1 MQLSFRKLLCAG
13 SLALAFVTGT
23 ASAAVPDKK
32 AITDLIKRVLKE
44 HAVHFE
50 TSFIPQEKGKDVFE
64 LESKN
69 GMILLKG
76 SNGLS
81 IASALNYY
89 LQNYAHC
96 DISWNG
102 TNLNLPSPLPVV
114 KEKVHKTTPY
124 QYRYYLNYC
133 TFNYTMSWWN
143 WDRWQWEIDWMAL
156 HGVNMPLAI
165 TGQNSIW
172 DRVYKGLGLTDKDL
186 SSFFSGPCYFNWFWM
201 GNIDGWGGPLPQ
213 SFMKGHEE
221 LQKKILERERSLG
234 MTPVLPA
241 FTGHVPPA
249 FKDKFPNAKVKKTNW
264 DAGFDDVYILDPG
277 DSMFA
282 LIGKRFIEEEVRTFG
297 TDHLYSSDTFNEN
310 LPPTNDSLYL
320 HNISKKIYQ
329 SMTAADTAAVWVMQG
344 WMFHYQSEFWHPA
357 QIKALFTAAPDDKM
371 IVLDLYSENS
381 PQWSKTDGYYGK
393 QWIWCMLLNFGGNIS
408 MYGRMN
414 NVANDPAN
422 ALHNPAARNMV
433 GIGLTP
439 EGIEQNPVMYALML
453 ENVWRDQ
460 PINLDTWLK
469 DYTRRRYGKQ
479 NTDADLAWDVLRK
492 TVYNG
497 GLTEGGPE
505 SILTGRP
512 TFNTFTTRTKTQLD
526 YAPGEMLPAWD
537 HLQKAADVLKNSDG
551 FRYDMVDVTRQVLA
565 NYADSLQQQVAK
577 AYKSNDSVSFKK
589 YNQQFLTL
597 LDDMDRLLATRKDF
611 LLGRWLSD
619 AKAWGTIP
627 AEKALYERNARD
639 LITLWGDKNS
649 PLHEYSSRQWAGLL
663 KNFYRAR
670 WQQYFTYVGSCMRQ
684 QKPVDDTYFDEKM
697 KDWEWKW
704 VNAKELY
711 PVVTQ
716 GDAIVLSKA
725 LYAKYTAVV
734 HQTYK

>member
-1 MQLSFRKLLCAG
+1 
-13 SLALAFVTGT
+13 
-23 ASAAVPDKK
+23 
-32 AITDLIKRVLKE
+32 
-44 HAVHFE
+44 
-50 TSFIPQEKGKDVFE
+50 
-64 LESKN
+64 
-69 GMILLKG
+69 
-76 SNGLS
+76 
-81 IASALNYY
+81 
-89 LQNYAHC
+89 
-96 DISWNG
+96 
-102 TNLNLPSPLPVV
+102 
-114 KEKVHKTTPY
+114 
-124 QYRYYLNYC
+124 
-133 TFNYTMSWWN
+133 
-143 WDRWQWEIDWMAL
+143 
-156 HGVNMPLAI
+156 
-165 TGQNSIW
+165 
-172 DRVYKGLGLTDKDL
+172 
-186 SSFFSGPCYFNWFWM
+186 
-201 GNIDGWGGPLPQ
+201 
-213 SFMKGHEE
+213 
-221 LQKKILERERSLG
+221 
-234 MTPVLPA
+234 
-241 FTGHVPPA
+241 
-249 FKDKFPNAKVKKTNW
+249 
-264 DAGFDDVYILDPG
+264 
-277 DSMFA
+277 
-282 LIGKRFIEEEVRTFG
+282 
-297 TDHLYSSDTFNEN
+297 
-310 LPPTNDSLYL
+310 
-320 HNISKKIYQ
+320 
-329 SMTAADTAAVWVMQG
+329 
-344 WMFHYQSEFWHPA
+344 
-357 QIKALFTAAPDDKM
+357 
-371 IVLDLYSENS
+371 
-381 PQWSKTDGYYGK
+381 
-393 QWIWCMLLNFGGNIS
+393 
-408 MYGRMN
+408 
-414 NVANDPAN
+414 
-422 ALHNPAARNMV
+422 
-433 GIGLTP
+433 
-439 EGIEQNPVMYALML
+439 
-453 ENVWRDQ
+453 
-460 PINLDTWLK
+460 
-469 DYTRRRYGKQ
+469 
-479 NTDADLAWDVLRK
+479 
-492 TVYNG
+492 VYNG

-589 YNQQFLTL
+589 YSQQFLTL

>member
-1 MQLSFRKLLCAG
+1 MQLSFRKILCAG

-32 AITDLIKRVLKE
+32 AITDLVKRVLKE

-156 HGVNMPLAI
+156 NGVNMPLAI
-165 TGQNSIW
+165 TGQNSVW

-186 SSFFSGPCYFNWFWM
+186 SNFFSGPCYFNWFWM

-241 FTGHVPPA
+241 FTGHVPSA

-277 DSMFA
+277 DSMFT
-282 LIGKRFIEEEVRTFG
+282 LIGKRFMEEEIRTFG

-329 SMTAADTAAVWVMQG
+329 SMAAADTAAVWVMQG

-381 PQWSKTDGYYGK
+381 PQWIKTDGYYGK

-422 ALHNPAARNMV
+422 ALHNPAARNMI

-469 DYTRRRYGKQ
+469 DYTLRRYGKQ
-479 NTDADLAWDVLRK
+479 NPDADLAWDVLRK

-512 TFNTFTTRTKTQLD
+512 TFNTSTTRTKTQLD
-526 YAPGEMLPAWD
+526 YAPGEMLAAWD

-551 FRYDMVDVTRQVLA
+551 FRYDIVDVTRQVLA

-589 YNQQFLTL
+589 YSQQFLTL

-619 AKAWGTIP
+619 AKSWGTNP
-627 AEKALYERNARD
+627 AEKTLYERNARD

-670 WQQYFTYVGSCMRQ
+670 WQQYFAYVDSCMRQ
-684 QKPVDDTYFDEKM
+684 KKPVDDTYFDDQIKN
-697 KDWEWKW
+697 WEWKW

-711 PVVTQ
+711 PVTTQ
-716 GDAIVLSKA
+716 GDAIVLSKE
-725 LYAKYTAVV
+725 LYAKYKAIV

>member
-1 MQLSFRKLLCAG
+1 MQLSFRKIIFTG
-13 SLALAFVTGT
+13 SLLLATLAVT
-23 ASAAVPDKK
+23 AAVPDKK
-32 AITDLIKRVLKE
+32 AINDLVKRVLKE
-44 HAVHFE
+44 QAAHFE
-50 TSFIPQEKGKDVFE
+50 TVFIPQENGKDVFE

-69 GMILLKG
+69 GIILLKG
-76 SNGLS
+76 SNGIS
-81 IASALNYY
+81 VASALNYY

-96 DISWNG
+96 DLSWNG
-102 TNLNLPSPLPVV
+102 SNMNLPNPLPVV

-133 TFNYTMSWWN
+133 TFNYTMSWWS

-156 HGVNMPLAI
+156 NGVNMPLAL

-172 DRVYKGLGLTDKDL
+172 DRVYKNMGFTDKDL
-186 SSFFSGPCYFNWFWM
+186 SSFFSGPSYFNWFWM

-213 SFMKGHEE
+213 SFMRDHEA

-249 FKDKFPNAKVKKTNW
+249 FKDKFPNAKVKRTNW

-277 DSMFA
+277 DSMFS
-282 LIGKRFIEEEVRTFG
+282 LIGKRFMEEEIRTFG

-310 LPPTNDSLYL
+310 LPPTNDSSYL

-344 WMFHYQSEFWHPA
+344 WMFHYQKDFWHPA
-357 QIKALFTAAPDDKM
+357 QIKALMTAAPDDKM
-371 IVLDLYSENS
+371 IVLDLYSENF
-381 PQWSKTDGYYGK
+381 PVWNRTDAYFGK
-393 QWIWCMLLNFGGNIS
+393 QWIWCMLLNFGGNIG

-422 ALHNPAARNMV
+422 ALHDPSARNMV

-460 PINLDTWLK
+460 PIDLDKWLK
-469 DYTRRRYGKQ
+469 AYALRRYGKQ
-479 NTDADLAWDVLRK
+479 NTNAEKAWDVLRR
-492 TVYNG
+492 TAYNG
-497 GLTEGGPE
+497 GLTEGSPE

-512 TFNTFTTRTKTQLD
+512 TFNTFTTRTKTLLN
-526 YAPGEMLPAWD
+526 YPPGDMLPAWD
-537 HLQKAADVLKNSDG
+537 NLVKAADDLKGSDG
-551 FRYDMVDVTRQVLA
+551 FRYDLVDVTRQVLA

-577 AYKSNDSVSFKK
+577 AYKNNDSTAFKK
-589 YNQQFLTL
+589 YSKQFLVL
-597 LDDMDRLLATRKDF
+597 LEDMDRLLATRKDF

-619 AKAWGTIP
+619 AKSWGTTP
-627 AEKALYERNARD
+627 AEKLLYERNARN

-649 PLHEYSSRQWAGLL
+649 ELHEYSSRQWAGLL
-663 KNFYRAR
+663 KSFYKAR
-670 WQQYFTYVGSCMRQ
+670 WEQYFTYVAGCMRQ
-684 QKPVDDTYFDEKM
+684 QKAIDDKYFDEQM

-704 VNAKELY
+704 VNAHELY
-711 PVVTQ
+711 SATPQGNSVVLAKEIY
-716 GDAIVLSKA
+716 G
-725 LYAKYTAVV
+725 KYTAVV
-734 HQTYK
+734 HQTYNK